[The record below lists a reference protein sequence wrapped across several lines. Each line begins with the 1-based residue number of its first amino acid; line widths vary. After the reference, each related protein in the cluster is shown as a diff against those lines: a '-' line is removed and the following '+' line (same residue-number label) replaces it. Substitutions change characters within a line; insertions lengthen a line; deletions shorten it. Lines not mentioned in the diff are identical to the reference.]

1 MKMKCLLS
9 ALTLAV
15 AGAAWAGQPVNETR
29 PVTPG
34 AEIEIESLEGS
45 LVIEGWDRDFLEITG
60 ILGDGV
66 ERLDIDSDDEGISI
80 EVVFDED
87 FHGRQVDSTNLSLR
101 LPRGAGL
108 SAETVSASISVAGM
122 RGDVELESVSGIIGV
137 AGMPATL
144 EAESVS
150 GKVEVDVAPPG
161 AELASVSG
169 NVHVAN
175 AQGELEA
182 SSVSGSIVIE
192 GGTIDGG
199 DFETV
204 SGNIT
209 CRAVP
214 SGNGDIDMETMSG
227 TITLV
232 VDPGMVARYEIS
244 TFSGSIKNALGP
256 KPERTS
262 RYAPGKELS
271 FNTGSGGPRISMTS
285 FSGSVKLLTK

>member
-1 MKMKCLLS
+1 MKTKCLLS
-9 ALTLAV
+9 ALILAV

-34 AEIEIESLEGS
+34 TEIEIENLAGS
-45 LVIEGWDRDFLEITG
+45 LVIEGWDRDFLEVTG
-60 ILGDGV
+60 TLGDGV
-66 ERLDIDSDDEGISI
+66 ERLDIESDDEEISI

-87 FHGRQVDSTNLSLR
+87 FHGKHVDPTDLSIR

-108 SAETVSASISVAGM
+108 SVETVSASISVAGM
-122 RGDVELESVSGIIGV
+122 RGDLELESVSGVIEV
-137 AGMPATL
+137 AGMPASL
-144 EAESVS
+144 DAESVS
-150 GKVEVDVAPPG
+150 GKVQVDVAPPG

-182 SSVSGSIVIE
+182 ASVSGSIVIE

-209 CRAVP
+209 CKAVP

-227 TITLV
+227 AITLV
-232 VDPGMVARYEIS
+232 VDPGMAAYYEIS
-244 TFSGSIKNALGP
+244 TFSGSIKNAIGP
-256 KPERTS
+256 EAERTS
-262 RYAPGKELS
+262 RHTAGKELS